1 MSALGK
7 SDVISYGR
15 FLFLRNIKAKVNPI
29 KNALKS
35 LSITSTNILVALIFF
50 LFTAKISSPEFF
62 GKVAVIQLLE
72 VVTST
77 FFYFVP
83 GQIITREV
91 SYLYAKNELRKDVI
105 EKFFTMPF
113 LALPFFLVFL
123 TYPGYVKL
131 AIPYLFLYL
140 LNSVMNSIMTG
151 MDMFTE
157 SAISG
162 NIFLVIRWVVSII
175 AVLKQS
181 IYLFV
186 LIWLAGGVVAVT
198 MNYAFMARRIG
209 LFLPSFDIPFIL
221 KHFRAG
227 LPLYLSSAAGF
238 FSSQGDRVT
247 TAYLLG
253 SYDLGIYQFSA
264 LVAGVPSMVLGTLT
278 SVLLPTASFYKALGK
293 DERKMASISFRLLS
307 LLTFLAVIVSIPVG
321 DAVILRFFSEYA
333 SGLRAFDLLL
343 MATTLP
349 YFLSSLTIF
358 IVATKK
364 DLRPFFVLS
373 LINGGLVVSTSYLLI
388 PRLGI
393 IGGAISQLI
402 VSVGSSIFTIYY
414 AIRTRIFS
422 IGRREAVVLILTPVV
437 GLGLFFNTP
446 LTDIIVLTLVVLAFK
461 LFKIISED
469 EIRVVDMFLPS
480 KLKFISAVL
489 RSLA

>member
-1 MSALGK
+1 M
-7 SDVISYGR
+7 
-15 FLFLRNIKAKVNPI
+15 NPI

-35 LSITSTNILVALIFF
+35 LSVTTTNLLVALIFF
-50 LFTAKISSPEFF
+50 VFTAKISTPEFF
-62 GKVAVIQLLE
+62 GEVAIIQLLE
-72 VVTST
+72 VVTT
-77 FFYFVP
+77 AFFYFVP

-91 SYLYAKNELRKDVI
+91 SYLYAKNELRKDMI
-105 EKFFTMPF
+105 EKFFAAPF

-123 TYPGYVKL
+123 TFPGYVKL

-140 LNSVMNSIMTG
+140 LNGVMISIMTG

-162 NIFLVIRWVVSII
+162 NIFLVIRWIVSII
-175 AVLKQS
+175 AVLRQS

-186 LIWLAGGVVAVT
+186 LIWLIGGVVSVA

-209 LFLPSFDIPFIL
+209 LFLPSFDIPFLL
-221 KHFRAG
+221 KHFRIS
-227 LPLYLSSAAGF
+227 LPLYLSSISGF

-253 SYDLGIYQFSA
+253 SYDLGVYQFSA
-264 LVAGVPSMVLGTLT
+264 LVAGVPTMMLGALT
-278 SVLLPTASFYKALGK
+278 SGLLPTASFYKALGK
-293 DERKMASISFRLLS
+293 DERRMASISFRLLS

-321 DAVILRFFSEYA
+321 EAVILKFFPEYA
-333 SGLRAFDLLL
+333 SGLRAFDLLII
-343 MATTLP
+343 ATTLP
-349 YFLSSLTIF
+349 YYLSSLTTV

-364 DLRPFFVLS
+364 NLRPFFILS

-402 VSVGSSIFTIYY
+402 ASVGSSVFTIYY
-414 AIRTRIFS
+414 AIRTGVFS
-422 IGRREAVVLILTPVV
+422 IGRKEAVVLAVTPIV
-437 GLGLFFNTP
+437 GLGTSFSSP
-446 LTDIIVLTLVVLAFK
+446 LVDLSVLALVVLTFK
-461 LFKIISED
+461 LLKVVSED

-480 KLKFISAVL
+480 RLKFVSAVL
-489 RSLA
+489 RVFT

>member
-1 MSALGK
+1 M
-7 SDVISYGR
+7 
-15 FLFLRNIKAKVNPI
+15 NPI

-35 LSITSTNILVALIFF
+35 LSVTTTNILVALIFF
-50 LFTAKISSPEFF
+50 IVTAKISSPEFF
-62 GKVAVIQLLE
+62 GKVAIIQLLE
-72 VVTST
+72 VVATS

-105 EKFFTMPF
+105 EKFFAMPF

-123 TYPGYVKL
+123 TFPGYVKL
-131 AIPYLFLYL
+131 AIPYLFLFL
-140 LNSVMNSIMTG
+140 LNNVMISIMTA

-162 NIFLVIRWVVSII
+162 NIFLIIRWVVSII

-186 LIWLAGGVVAVT
+186 LIWLIGGVIAVA
-198 MNYAFMARRIG
+198 MNYAFMARKVG

-221 KHFRAG
+221 KHFRIS
-227 LPLYLSSAAGF
+227 LPLYLSSVAGF

-253 SYDLGIYQFSA
+253 SYDLGVYQFSA
-264 LVAGVPSMVLGTLT
+264 LVAGVPPMVLSALIN
-278 SVLLPTASFYKALGK
+278 VLLPTASFYKALGK
-293 DERKMASISFRLLS
+293 DERRMASISFRLLS

-321 DAVILRFFSEYA
+321 DAVILKLFPEYA
-333 SGLRAFDLLL
+333 SGLRAFDLLII
-343 MATTLP
+343 ATALP
-349 YFLSSLTIF
+349 FYLSSLTTF

-388 PRLGI
+388 PRLGV

-402 VSVGSSIFTIYY
+402 VSVGSSVFTIYY
-414 AIRTRIFS
+414 AIRTEVFS
-422 IGRREAVVLILTPVV
+422 IGRKEAVVLAVTPIV
-437 GLGLFFNTP
+437 GFGMSFNTP
-446 LTDIIVLTLVVLAFK
+446 LVDLAVLTLVVSAFK
-461 LFKIISED
+461 VFKVVSED
-469 EIRVVDMFLPS
+469 EIRVVDLFLPTR
-480 KLKFISAVL
+480 LKFILAVL
-489 RSLA
+489 RAIA

>member
-1 MSALGK
+1 MMLHKKHKTHKLFKRSSELG
-7 SDVISYGR
+7 V
-15 FLFLRNIKAKVNPI
+15 KVNPI

-35 LSITSTNILVALIFF
+35 LSVTTTNILVALIFF
-50 LFTAKISSPEFF
+50 IFTAKISTPGFF

-72 VVTST
+72 VVTIA

-83 GQIITREV
+83 GQIITREI

-105 EKFFTMPF
+105 EKFFAMPF
-113 LALPFFLVFL
+113 LALPFFLVLLSF
-123 TYPGYVKL
+123 PGYVKL

-140 LNSVMNSIMTG
+140 LNSVMISIMTG

-162 NIFLVIRWVVSII
+162 NIFLVIRWLVSII

-186 LIWLAGGVVAVT
+186 LIWLVGGVVAVA

-209 LFLPSFDIPFIL
+209 LFLPSFDIPFLL

-227 LPLYLSSAAGF
+227 LPLYLSSMAGF

-253 SYDLGIYQFSA
+253 SYDLGVYQFSA
-264 LVAGVPSMVLGTLT
+264 LVAGVPPMVLGALT
-278 SVLLPTASFYKALGK
+278 NVLLPTASFYKALGK
-293 DERKMASISFRLLS
+293 DEKRLALISFRLLS
-307 LLTFLAVIVSIPVG
+307 LLTFLAVIVSIPLGEV
-321 DAVILRFFSEYA
+321 VIVRFFPDYA
-333 SGLRAFDLLL
+333 SGLRAFDLLII
-343 MATTLP
+343 ATTLP
-349 YFLSSLTIF
+349 YYLSSLTTI
-358 IVATKK
+358 IVAAKK
-364 DLRPFFVLS
+364 DLRPFFILS

-402 VSVGSSIFTIYY
+402 VSIGSSVFTIYY
-414 AIRTRIFS
+414 AIRTGVFS
-422 IGRREAVVLILTPVV
+422 IRRKEAIMLAITPIV
-437 GLGLFFNTP
+437 GLGLTLNSP
-446 LTDIIVLTLVVLAFK
+446 LVDLAVLTLVVSAFK
-461 LFKIISED
+461 LFKVMTED
-469 EIRVVDMFLPS
+469 EIRVVDLFLPS
-480 KLKFISAVL
+480 RLKFLSAVL
-489 RSLA
+489 RALT